1 MIESRLLEKEDEGA
15 KELIEKARQTGS
27 DEALKNAL
35 AAFYLKSGTA
45 DNSVEFFHKSFGE
58 FLCAERMAETL
69 EEWTQETEKR
79 RKTSYT
85 INAKELDRQIYDL
98 FGYGNLT
105 AEIVEYLMALL
116 IKNEIDFAVLFER
129 LHEFYLRWC
138 NGDFIE
144 LWDTSDE
151 NLPLKKAQQLQQQD
165 IERGQRQ
172 VDIYTGLNVMIL
184 LFELHRYGQ
193 SQEELK
199 EKLHFYPC
207 GKPGSEEFDK
217 QRLLR
222 IIGYADSLKV
232 YAFLGI
238 IGQFLSYADLR
249 SADLRSADLSGADLR
264 SADLRSADLSGAN
277 LRSAD
282 LRSANL
288 RSADLRSADLSG
300 ANLSYAN
307 LRSADLS
314 YANLRSADLSGAN
327 LSDAN
332 LSGANLSGANLSG
345 ANLSGANLS
354 GANLSGADLRS
365 ADLRSADL
373 SYANLRSADLR
384 SADLSGANLSGANL
398 SYANLSYADL
408 SYADLSGANLSGA
421 NLSGANLSGAN
432 LSRAN
437 LSGANLSGADLRS
450 ADLRS
455 ADLRSADLSR
465 ADLRSA
471 DLRSADLRSADLRS
485 ADLSDI
491 RWDNHT
497 KWSNVVGLEEAK
509 NVPEKLKQQS

>member
-35 AAFYLKSGTA
+35 AAFYLKSGKA

-58 FLCAERMAETL
+58 FLCAEQMAETL
-69 EEWTQETEKR
+69 EEFTFKSKKR
-79 RKTSYT
+79 GKTYEMAT
-85 INAKELDRQIYDL
+85 KELEWQIYDL

-116 IKNEIDFAVLFER
+116 IKKDIDFGVLFER

-138 NGDFIE
+138 DGDFIE
-144 LWDTSDE
+144 LWDATE
-151 NLPLKKAQQLQQQD
+151 EKLPLKKAQQLQQQD

-217 QRLLR
+217 ERLLR

-238 IGQFLSYADLR
+238 IGQFLS
-249 SADLRSADLSGADLR
+249 GADLR
-264 SADLRSADLSGAN
+264 SADLRSAY
-277 LRSAD
+277 LRSA
-282 LRSANL
+282 
-288 RSADLRSADLSG
+288 
-300 ANLSYAN
+300 Y
-307 LRSADLS
+307 
-314 YANLRSADLSGAN
+314 
-327 LSDAN
+327 
-332 LSGANLSGANLSG
+332 LSG

-354 GANLSGADLRS
+354 GANLSGADLS
-365 ADLRSADL
+365 GANLSGANLSGANL
-373 SYANLRSADLR
+373 SYADLISANLSGADLR

-398 SYANLSYADL
+398 RSADLSGANLSGANL
-408 SYADLSGANLSGA
+408 RSANLRSANLRSADLSGANLSGA
-421 NLSGANLSGAN
+421 NLSY
-432 LSRAN
+432 
-437 LSGANLSGADLRS
+437 
-450 ADLRS
+450 
-455 ADLRSADLSR
+455 

-485 ADLSDI
+485 ANLRSANLRSADLRSANLSDI
-491 RWDNHT
+491 RWDNDT